1 GFVDRPPP
9 ALHNQKDYSYT
20 YADGGISVGPLLHPM
35 GGDACL
41 IALPATKMGLLL
53 EVWPGDPD
61 RYGDAMLSPD
71 PSHPG
76 VMKSTTWGKCV
87 FRLALPLA
95 GLAGA
100 PKPMRDRVLQLTPMN
115 IENRRW
121 NDDASLCPLAEALA
135 GDIADF
141 VRDKGVPVRAGHGG
155 SAAKFLTGDPCAAA
169 PELHAVGFIWTDPP
183 SKVQFPTTWRHPGT
197 CNLRLT
203 QADSDPEIGSAV
215 VKYGLVAW
223 SDRIIEG
230 IAGQTPGVLLTR
242 SERDGVTLFDFTGTN
257 GPSVGAWLSPKPT
270 SPSDRSPSGPAPP
283 VCPPPRR

>member
-1 GFVDRPPP
+1 MLRTSRCILVLLVCGVLTAACHGAPHAPSATGSGLAKPDQSRVFFPGTVD
-9 ALHNQKDYSYT
+9 T
-20 YADGGISVGPLLHPM
+20 YALTL
-35 GGDACL
+35 
-41 IALPATKMGLLL
+41 TQT
-53 EVWPGDPD
+53 D
-61 RYGDAMLSPD
+61 R
-71 PSHPG
+71 
-76 VMKSTTWGKCV
+76 
-87 FRLALPLA
+87 
-95 GLAGA
+95 
-100 PKPMRDRVLQLTPMN
+100 
-115 IENRRW
+115 
-121 NDDASLCPLAEALA
+121 
-135 GDIADF
+135 
-141 VRDKGVPVRAGHGG
+141 
-155 SAAKFLTGDPCAAA
+155 
-169 PELHAVGFIWTDPP
+169 
-183 SKVQFPTTWRHPGT
+183 GT